1 METISAKE
9 FNKNPNL
16 PSVVEPDN
24 DLKNFLVE
32 YTGETLNPDDSQ
44 VTVEMIVEVMAREFP
59 EFVLALAEENWVRGY
74 QQALDD
80 VDTGRSMLE
89 GANNDKQE

>member
-9 FNKNPNL
+9 FDRNPNL

-32 YTGETLNPDDSQ
+32 YTGETLDPSDSQ
-44 VTVEMIVEVMAREFP
+44 VTVEMIVEVMAKEFP

>member
-1 METISAKE
+1 MAK
-9 FNKNPNL
+9 
-16 PSVVEPDN
+16 
-24 DLKNFLVE
+24 
-32 YTGETLNPDDSQ
+32 
-44 VTVEMIVEVMAREFP
+44 EFP